1 MAFGFTFGLI
11 KGKNYGSE
19 IRLTGL
25 AQEVRA
31 EKEKEREAET
41 AVDSEAPDHETRNRK
56 TKGDES
62 ASAQEQRGID
72 PEKDQGA
79 CPQGVKDVFKFGK
92 KSTVERVN
100 STVGRIRGEAKT

>member
-1 MAFGFTFGLI
+1 
-11 KGKNYGSE
+11 
-19 IRLTGL
+19 L

-31 EKEKEREAET
+31 EKEKERKAET
-41 AVDSEAPDHETRNRK
+41 AVDGEAQNHAARIRETED
-56 TKGDES
+56 DES

-72 PEKDQGA
+72 SQKDQGA
-79 CPQGVKDVFKFGK
+79 CPQGVRAIFKFGK